1 METKEQIRKLVHA
14 RRGQA
19 ASTDL
24 TRDSEIIFRK
34 IQRMDEYIMAGS
46 IYAYMDFQN
55 EVMTRAFI
63 ARALGDGKRVA
74 IPKVK
79 DGTMEFRYIDSLR
92 QVEAGTLGIMEPT
105 EETDRADSETALMIV
120 PGVAFDPMCH
130 RIGYGGGYYDRYLT
144 DHPNHIT
151 VAVAFDFQI
160 FDEVPHEKYDVS
172 PLYLFTE
179 SRRFRKKKPIGVF
192 K

>member
-19 ASTDL
+19 AMTDL

-34 IQRMDEYIMAGS
+34 VLQMNEYIMAGS

-92 QVEAGTLGIMEPT
+92 QVKEGTHGIMEPS
-105 EETDRADSETALMIV
+105 EDTDQANSETAMMIV
-120 PGVAFDPMCH
+120 PGVAFDPQCH

-144 DHPNHIT
+144 EHPNHIT

-160 FDEVPHEKYDVS
+160 FDEVPHEEYDVT

-179 SRRFRKKKPIGVF
+179 SRRFQKKKLIGAY
-192 K
+192 

>member
-1 METKEQIRKLVHA
+1 METKEQLRKLVHA

-34 IQRMDEYIMAGS
+34 IQCMDEYIIAGS
-46 IYAYMDFQN
+46 VYAYMDFQN

-74 IPKVK
+74 IPKVRNGK
-79 DGTMEFRYIDSLR
+79 MEFRYIDSLR
-92 QVEAGTLGIMEPT
+92 QVEEGTLGIMEPT
-105 EETDRADSETALMIV
+105 AETDLADSETALMIV
-120 PGVAFDPMCH
+120 PGVAFDRKCH
-130 RIGYGGGYYDRYLT
+130 RVGYGGGYYDRYLKE
-144 DHPNHIT
+144 HPNHIT

-160 FDEVPHEKYDVS
+160 FDEVPHEEHDVT

-179 SRRFRKKKPIGVF
+179 SRRFQKNKSIGVY
-192 K
+192 